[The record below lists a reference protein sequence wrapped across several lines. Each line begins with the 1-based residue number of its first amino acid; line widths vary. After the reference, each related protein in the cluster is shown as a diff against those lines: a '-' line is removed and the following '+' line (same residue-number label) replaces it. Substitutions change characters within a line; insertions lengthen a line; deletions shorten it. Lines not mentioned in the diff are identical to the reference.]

1 MYFNK
6 LSEWP
11 SSKILKRT
19 IILAIILLVI
29 VYPIMSYFFMISG
42 FPVGFFQSQ
51 LSFSGELLKLYY
63 SATDINLYLIGQL
76 LDYGFM
82 LGYGLIFF
90 SVSLLIARIF
100 EQESKAKQI
109 GLIIALLGIA
119 AALFDA
125 IENVFILITLA
136 DPFGF
141 PNIIAIVHSF
151 FALFKYIFFI
161 LVLGYIIIAAIV
173 QLIKL
178 FKK

>member
-6 LSEWP
+6 LSVWP
-11 SSKILKRT
+11 SSKILKRL
-19 IILAIILLVI
+19 IILATILLLI
-29 VYPIMSYFFMISG
+29 IYPTMSYFFMISG
-42 FPVGFFQSQ
+42 FPVGFIQSQ
-51 LSFSGELLKLYY
+51 LSFSGEILKLYY

-82 LGYGLIFF
+82 LGYGMIFF

-100 EQESKAKQI
+100 EQESKARRM
-109 GLIIALLGIA
+109 GLILALLGIA

-125 IENVFILITLA
+125 LENIFILITLA

-141 PNIIAIVHSF
+141 PNIIAIIHSF
-151 FALFKYIFFI
+151 FALFKYICFI
-161 LVLGYIIIAAIV
+161 LVLGYIIIAAII

-178 FKK
+178 IKK